1 VRPSRGSVAKTGPFT
16 RDLFQFLREL
26 KQNNNRDWFQ
36 RNKDRYE
43 TSVRDPVLRF
53 VVDIGP
59 RIKRLSPYFV
69 ADANPVGGSMTR
81 IYRDLRFS
89 KDKTPFKTAIGVHF
103 WHERG
108 KDGAT
113 PAFYLHLEPDN
124 SSAGSGIWRPE
135 PRALKS
141 IRDAIA
147 EDPRKWERAISSRE
161 FRSSFSMLG
170 ESLRRPPSGYNPDHP
185 FIQDLKRRD
194 FAVSSSL
201 PSSQVWSPDFMEVLL
216 EAFRAS
222 APFARFLAQA
232 VGLPF

>member
-1 VRPSRGSVAKTGPFT
+1 MHARGGRVLKGDYFT
-16 RDLFQFLREL
+16 RDLFQFLQEL
-26 KQNNNRDWFQ
+26 KRNNNRDWFQ

-43 TSVRDPVLRF
+43 TSVRDPILRF
-53 VVDIGP
+53 IVDIGP
-59 RIKRLSPYFV
+59 RIKKLSSHFV

-89 KDKTPFKTAIGVHF
+89 KDKSPYKTAIGVHF
-103 WHERG
+103 LHARG
-108 KDGAT
+108 KEGAT

-124 SSAGSGIWRPE
+124 CSAGAGIWRPE

-147 EDPRKWERAISSRE
+147 ENPKKWERAISGRE
-161 FRSSFSMLG
+161 FRSSCTMVG
-170 ESLRRPPSGYNPDHP
+170 ESLRRPPRGYDPNHP
-185 FIQDLKRRD
+185 LIEDIKRRD
-194 FAVSSSL
+194 FTVSSSI
-201 PSSQVWSPDFMEVLL
+201 PSGEVWSSDFMEVLL

-222 APFARFLAQA
+222 VPFVKFLTEA